1 MIQTAAD
8 VAVTGLVCTAAWLDF
23 TTHRIPNW
31 LTVTGLAAALT
42 LRAPLGLSALVSGLE
57 GAGLGLVVALVL
69 YALRAIGGGDVKLL
83 GAVGAFFGYP
93 EVISALALMAVL
105 GSAFALVSVVRRG
118 LLPLLIFNTVD
129 LVKSWRTL
137 GRAGHLR
144 TLDSPGALT
153 IPYAVPIAVGTLIW
167 WFGGGQSL

>member
-1 MIQTAAD
+1 MIQTTAN
-8 VAVTGLVCTAAWLDF
+8 VALTALACTAAWFDF

-31 LTVTGLAAALT
+31 LTVSGLAVALL
-42 LRAPLGLSALVSGLE
+42 LRALVGFSSLGLGLE
-57 GAGLGLVVALVL
+57 GLGLALAVSLAL

-83 GAVGAFFGYP
+83 AAVGAFFGFP
-93 EVISALALMAVL
+93 SAITALATMAVL
-105 GSAFALVSVVRRG
+105 GGAFALFSMVRRG

-137 GRAGHLR
+137 GRAGELR

-153 IPYAVPIAVGTLIW
+153 IPYGVPIAVGTLFW
-167 WFGGGQSL
+167 WFGEGVRL

>member
-1 MIQTAAD
+1 MIQAVAD
-8 VAVTGLVCTAAWLDF
+8 VTITALVCTAAWWDF

-31 LTVTGLAAALT
+31 LTVSGLAVALL
-42 LRAPLGLSALVSGLE
+42 LRALVGFGSLIPGLE
-57 GAGLGLVVALVL
+57 GLGIALAVSLVM

-83 GAVGAFFGYP
+83 AAVGAFFGFP
-93 EVISALALMAVL
+93 KVISALALMAVL
-105 GSAFALVSVVRRG
+105 GGAFALVSMVRRG

-137 GRAGHLR
+137 GRAGELR

-153 IPYAVPIAVGTLIW
+153 IPYGVPIAVGTLFW
-167 WFGGGQSL
+167 WFGEGVRL

>member
-1 MIQTAAD
+1 MIQTVAD
-8 VAVTGLVCTAAWLDF
+8 VTIAALVCTAAWWDF

-31 LTVTGLAAALT
+31 LTVSGLAVALL
-42 LRAPLGLSALVSGLE
+42 LRALVGFSSLALGLE
-57 GAGLGLVVALVL
+57 GLGLALAVSLAL

-83 GAVGAFFGYP
+83 AAVGAFFGFP
-93 EVISALALMAVL
+93 RAISALALMAVL
-105 GSAFALVSVVRRG
+105 GGAFALVSMVRRG

-137 GRAGHLR
+137 GRTGELR

-153 IPYAVPIAVGTLIW
+153 IPYGVPIAVGTLFC
-167 WFGGGQSL
+167 WFGEGVRL